1 MSTLKIDDKTHP
13 LTAAMRKA
21 GMEFADICVL
31 ASKPDVFKVAFF
43 LGAIAARE
51 CVKNDL
57 VDAAEAEL
65 QRFEKTGCTCGK
77 AGCEVEAEGRT
88 LEDLKQLAAAV
99 VAKALAN
106 ESGKEVAH

>member
-21 GMEFADICVL
+21 GMEFTDVCVL

-57 VDAAEAEL
+57 TDAAEAEL

-88 LEDLKQLAAAV
+88 LEDLKKLAAEV
-99 VAKALAN
+99 VARALTEDGQKAT
-106 ESGKEVAH
+106 H